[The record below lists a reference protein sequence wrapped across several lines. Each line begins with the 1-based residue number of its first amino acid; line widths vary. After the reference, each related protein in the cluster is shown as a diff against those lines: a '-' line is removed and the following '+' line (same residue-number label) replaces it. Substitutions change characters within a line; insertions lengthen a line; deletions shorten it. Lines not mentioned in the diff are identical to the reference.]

1 VLPALF
7 RAAGTLDSALILGFG
22 AGTVGRQLKEL
33 VSPSRI
39 VGLDLDPIHLS
50 IADGFFDCA
59 EGCELVAAD
68 AVEWVAS
75 SHGETKF
82 DIIIDDIYSE
92 EDGLPQRCAP
102 MDSEWFHQLEG
113 LLSENGILILN
124 LVEPDRVAHLAIL
137 NDATLK
143 QRFPWVKLLKMDGY
157 ENRIVA
163 CSAQAFDQQSFD
175 TQLKDIRRRFP
186 SCSGVGKRYK
196 IETFSN
202 L

>member
-1 VLPALF
+1 
-7 RAAGTLDSALILGFG
+7 
-22 AGTVGRQLKEL
+22 
-33 VSPSRI
+33 
-39 VGLDLDPIHLS
+39 
-50 IADGFFDCA
+50 
-59 EGCELVAAD
+59 
-68 AVEWVAS
+68 
-75 SHGETKF
+75 
-82 DIIIDDIYSE
+82 
-92 EDGLPQRCAP
+92 
-102 MDSEWFHQLEG
+102 
-113 LLSENGILILN
+113 